1 MIGWTMLSRLQRNR
15 TCDGKLGVGSL
26 RVLLR
31 DKRRREPEAR
41 GSVEFSL

>member
-1 MIGWTMLSRLQRNR
+1 LEW
-15 TCDGKLGVGSL
+15 GSL